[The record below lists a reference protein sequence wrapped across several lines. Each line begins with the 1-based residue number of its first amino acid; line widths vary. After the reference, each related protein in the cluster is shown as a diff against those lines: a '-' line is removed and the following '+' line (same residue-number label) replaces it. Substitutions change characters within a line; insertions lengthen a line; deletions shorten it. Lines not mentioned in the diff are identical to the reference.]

1 MKVLL
6 TKPFFKSDIDYIK
19 SNLSE
24 KVEIIQPANFTEDS
38 ITELAPDADVLF
50 GAFFTDK
57 LLGVAKSLKFIQVP
71 WTGVDNLDFETL
83 KKHQVTI
90 CNSHSNATIVAE
102 HAVALMFDAAKKISY
117 HDRLLRQGNWNRPK
131 PDNSNE
137 VSPFSRPI
145 SGSKVGIIGFGAIG
159 KKVYQMLSGFSCQFK
174 VFTKDPLGDY
184 LKQPNINVFS
194 PEEKEK
200 NIAELDFVFIAI
212 PLTNETKGSLNHT
225 FFDSLSRKAI
235 IINISRG
242 AVFNEADLYTALA
255 NKTIAGA
262 AIDTWYNY
270 PNKENPITPPS
281 KQHDFHLLNNVVL
294 SPHRAGF
301 IDGSFPHLD
310 DAIENLN
317 RLAEGK
323 ELINVISLEKKY

>member
-6 TKPFFKSDIDYIK
+6 TKPFFNTDIEYIK
-19 SNLSE
+19 SKLN
-24 KVEIIQPANFTEDS
+24 KQVEIIMPADFSEDAM
-38 ITELAPDADVLF
+38 IKVVPEADVLF
-50 GAFFTDK
+50 GAFITER
-57 LLGVAKSLKFIQVP
+57 LLEAAKNVKFIQVP
-71 WTGVDNLDFETL
+71 WTGVDNLDFGLL
-83 KKHQVTI
+83 KKHKVTI

-131 PDNSNE
+131 PDHSNE
-137 VSPFSRPI
+137 VLPFSQII
-145 SGSKVGIIGFGAIG
+145 SNSKIGIIGFGAIG
-159 KKVYQMLSGFSCQFK
+159 KKIYQMLSGFSCQFK
-174 VFTKDPLGDY
+174 VFTKDSVGDY
-184 LKQPNINVFS
+184 SLNQNIEVFS
-194 PEEKEK
+194 PEEKDK
-200 NIAELDFVFIAI
+200 NLSDLDFVFIAI
-212 PLTNETKGSLNHT
+212 PLTDETKGALNHT
-225 FFDSLSRKAI
+225 FFNSMSRKAI

-242 AVFNEADLYTALA
+242 AVFNEKDLYNALF

-270 PNKENPITPPS
+270 PDKENPITHPS
-281 KQHDFHLLNNVVL
+281 KQYDFHLLNNLVL

-323 ELINVISLEKKY
+323 GLINIISLDKKY